1 MSIVLFFVLLFL
13 HYFLSIR
20 MWQKYRGKKLALF
33 YLACLAGTGILYL
46 LSYYVLSGYDRG
58 ALRLCHGFFGS
69 LLIVL
74 VMDLLLILQVAIVLK
89 MLNFVKQKAINSNM
103 LSAEGNP
110 LDKYRNLYII
120 WMRGIFFL
128 GCIVLIMGC
137 MFS

>member
-1 MSIVLFFVLLFL
+1 
-13 HYFLSIR
+13 

-89 MLNFVKQKAINSNM
+89 MLDFVKQKAINSNM

-110 LDKYRNLYII
+110 LDKYQNLYII
-120 WMRGIFFL
+120 WMRGVFFM

>member
-74 VMDLLLILQVAIVLK
+74 VMDLLLILQVAIVIK
-89 MLNFVKQKAINSNM
+89 IMDFVRQKAINSNM
-103 LSAEGNP
+103 ISAEGNP

-120 WMRGIFFL
+120 WMRGVFFM

>member
-46 LSYYVLSGYDRG
+46 LSYYALSGYDRG

-74 VMDLLLILQVAIVLK
+74 VIDLLLILQVAIVIK
-89 MLNFVKQKAINSNM
+89 IMDFVRQKVINSNM
-103 LSAEGNP
+103 ISAEGNP

>member
-20 MWQKYRGKKLALF
+20 MWQKYRGKKMALF

-46 LSYYVLSGYDRG
+46 LSYNVLSGYDRG

-74 VMDLLLILQVAIVLK
+74 VIDLLLILQVAIVIK
-89 MLNFVKQKAINSNM
+89 IMDFVRQKVINSNM
-103 LSAEGNP
+103 ISAEGNP

>member
-89 MLNFVKQKAINSNM
+89 MLDFVKQKAINSNM

>member
-110 LDKYRNLYII
+110 LDKYQNLYII
-120 WMRGIFFL
+120 WMRGVFFM

>member
-74 VMDLLLILQVAIVLK
+74 VIDLLLILQVAIVIK
-89 MLNFVKQKAINSNM
+89 IMDFVRQKVINSNM
-103 LSAEGNP
+103 ISAEGNP